1 MALFSTEGETVSFTK
16 VRLALVYEGGWQA
29 HPLGG
34 ALPPPRTFTRR
45 VVWIVLCVLCLPCVA
60 ASAKK
65 GVLGGLKQQ
74 CNLSAFGETSPAAM
88 RLGGCNLAV
97 RHP

>member
-65 GVLGGLKQQ
+65 GVIRGSNPQSKIRNPQLTCLVPPTVQLLINRVFQ
-74 CNLSAFGETSPAAM
+74 Y
-88 RLGGCNLAV
+88 
-97 RHP
+97 